1 MEVYRIR
8 LFPTPSS
15 LTDADDGLLMDLL
28 LLGAGM
34 GMVGGLIPSPLHFIA
49 LTQVALN
56 RWLRA
61 ILILVGPPVA
71 VDAVLLMVTFFFYH
85 YIPQSIA
92 HYVAYV
98 GGAVLIGFSSYAL
111 IELRGKTQ
119 AEMANSATLTYA
131 SVTTATLAE
140 LTAPGTWIYWMTVAG
155 PILAEGRLRG
165 YWHVVPFFVGGL
177 LGYYGAAVISLRVLA
192 WGASLHKRFQ
202 ERLFLIANVLL
213 FILGISYLLRAY
225 FGRR

>member
-1 MEVYRIR
+1 
-8 LFPTPSS
+8 
-15 LTDADDGLLMDLL
+15 MDLL

-34 GMVGGLIPSPLHFIA
+34 GVFGGMIPCPLHFIA

-71 VDAVLLMVTFFFYH
+71 VDGGMLVVTFFFYR
-85 YIPQSIA
+85 YVPQSIA

-98 GGAVLIGFSSYAL
+98 GGVVLIAYACYSL
-111 IELRGKTQ
+111 NALRGKTQ
-119 AEMANSATLTYA
+119 AEMANSAALTYA
-131 SVTTATLAE
+131 GVTTATLTE
-140 LTAPGTWIYWMTVAG
+140 LGAPGTWIYWMAVVG

-177 LGYYGAAVISLRVLA
+177 IGYYGAAVVTLCVLA
-192 WGASLHKRFQ
+192 WGASLHKRFH
-202 ERLFLIANVLL
+202 ERLFLVANVLL
-213 FILGISYLLRAY
+213 FILGISYLVRAY
-225 FGRR
+225 FGR